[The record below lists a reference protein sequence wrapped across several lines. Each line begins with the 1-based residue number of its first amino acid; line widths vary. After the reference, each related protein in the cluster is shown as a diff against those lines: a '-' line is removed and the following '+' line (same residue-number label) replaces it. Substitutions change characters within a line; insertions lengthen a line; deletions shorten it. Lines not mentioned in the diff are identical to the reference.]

1 MNERWQPEK
10 LPQPGEPQPQPCLS
24 CIMQD
29 VLAQELKQSVP
40 QYSGDKGPTITL
52 ESRHGDP
59 FELQCLAHLVTA
71 LDLPLR
77 HTIEKL
83 WCDSKSGHI
92 TVTTCSSSI
101 FLAKVIAR
109 RLDGALLAY
118 NFADGIPSHAGL
130 TLNFGEEYLTCV

>member
-1 MNERWQPEK
+1 MNEQWVP
-10 LPQPGEPQPQPCLS
+10 PPGEPQPQPLPCLS
-24 CIMQD
+24 CVMKD

-40 QYSGDKGPTITL
+40 SYSGEKGPTITL

-59 FELQCLAHLVTA
+59 FELQCLAYLVTA

-77 HTIEKL
+77 HTIEKM

-130 TLNFGEEYLTCV
+130 TVNFADEYLACTQ